1 MTVFDT
7 NSMLTTVAWSDEHL
21 YLKEF
26 VHKHDLP
33 AIVRVVKGQY
43 MNLGVPSLSNPS
55 LHSTFLIIGLGK
67 KKRIVGQC
75 VKFKDNHKVVAIG
88 PKLAVPSGFDGF
100 FEILSEDGRSVKCI
114 ESVSELVRRFPDSVL
129 VRENVKAFVSKSDDV
144 QTIQEKSRIVETG
157 ETLILVGEVGGNG
170 SKFLRCLDKNGE
182 NIYLPVDLKGRFS
195 AIAKEDNI
203 SGVHSAEN
211 LLNKRLPLM
220 ARLVHGLPPQGLK
233 SSQQFAPEMRM
244 FAGIDEECLVA
255 LTLSNSSK
263 EPQIIS
269 LPIPAMIKVQ
279 YSTNMSVISTIKE
292 FQRLKE
298 RCLDMSRSLED
309 RILIHD
315 ITLAG
320 RDLRLNGSD
329 NKQRVNLGP
338 PPPTVNVVPNQMR
351 RISSSN
357 GPNSYPPHTGDDYD
371 EIEQIYDYV
380 RGFAPLP
387 KGARGWKFEAPKDP
401 PKPSAPTEEAMDKG
415 SDPPSTPG
423 TPPEPPPLE
432 TLPSRKGLRSP
443 VDPNSSSPLWSGNY
457 GPLPVHNISENIYDV
472 TTATM
477 TMTTPTIATSL
488 SSKPEAKKRQRR
500 SCDKSN
506 ENRRPSEANLIYS
519 TPALVAAAA
528 VGIENGSS
536 STPRFIKSANYRNPQ
551 NSSGGYKL
559 RFFRNKSLKET
570 PVSPATIRRSS
581 ILEGSGYC
589 LYGLGSLPHGGKSL
603 TSPSPVFNMRYKSMT
618 NLATS
623 GVNGSNEYDTLDSSG
638 SGGKTISGDSGGGSS
653 SRNQLP
659 EKRSRKLSR
668 PKSLTNLVW
677 SGLRPSSSK
686 QCLNGN
692 PTSQSIDQKKR
703 LEPGDLLFEFY

>member
-1 MTVFDT
+1 
-7 NSMLTTVAWSDEHL
+7 
-21 YLKEF
+21 
-26 VHKHDLP
+26 
-33 AIVRVVKGQY
+33 
-43 MNLGVPSLSNPS
+43 LSNPS
-55 LHSTFLIIGLGK
+55 LQSTFLIVGTGK
-67 KKRIVGQC
+67 KKRIVGQS
-75 VKFKDNHKVVAIG
+75 VKFKDNHKVVAVG

-100 FEILSEDGRSVKCI
+100 FEILSEDGRSVRCI

-157 ETLILVGEVGGNG
+157 ETLILVGEVGSPG

-182 NIYLPVDLKGRFS
+182 NIYLPGELKGKFS

-203 SGVHSAEN
+203 SGVHTAEN

-220 ARLVHGLPPQGLK
+220 ARLVHGVPPQGLK
-233 SSQQFAPEMRM
+233 SSQQFAPEMRLY
-244 FAGIDEECLVA
+244 AAIDEECLVA
-255 LTLSNSSK
+255 MTLSTSSK
-263 EPQIIS
+263 EPQLVA
-269 LPIPAMIKVQ
+269 LPLPATIKVQ
-279 YSTNMSVISTIKE
+279 YSTNMPVISTIKE
-292 FQRLKE
+292 FQRLRE
-298 RCLDMSRSLED
+298 RCTEQSRTLED
-309 RILIHD
+309 RILVHD

-320 RDLRLNGSD
+320 RDLRLNGAD

-338 PPPTVNVVPNQMR
+338 PPPTVNVVTNPMR
-351 RISSSN
+351 RISNPN
-357 GPNSYPPHTGDDYD
+357 GPPNAYPPQMGDDYD

-387 KGARGWKFEAPKDP
+387 KGARGWKFEAPKEI
-401 PKPSAPTEEAMDKG
+401 PKPTAPPEEAMDKG

-443 VDPNSSSPLWSGNY
+443 VDPMSSSPLWSGNY
-457 GPLPVHNISENIYDV
+457 GPLPVHNLSENIYDV
-472 TTATM
+472 SSAAM
-477 TMTTPTIATSL
+477 TMTPP
-488 SSKPEAKKRQRR
+488 SKPEAKKRQRR
-500 SCDKSN
+500 SGDKSN
-506 ENRRPSEANLIYS
+506 ENRRPSDANLMIYS
-519 TPALVAAAA
+519 TPAMVAAAA

-551 NSSGGYKL
+551 SGGGYKL
-559 RFFRNKSLKET
+559 RFFRNKSLKD
-570 PVSPATIRRSS
+570 PPASPTAVRRSS
-581 ILEGSGYC
+581 VLDGSGYC
-589 LYGLGSLPHGGKSL
+589 MYGLGSLPHGGKSL

-623 GVNGSNEYDTLDSSG
+623 GSNEYDTLDSSG
-638 SGGKTISGDSGGGSS
+638 SGGKTMSGDSGGGSS

-686 QCLNGN
+686 QCLAANAT
-692 PTSQSIDQKKR
+692 PAAAVDQKKR
-703 LEPGDLLFEFY
+703 LEPGAYLPKSYKYSFTDICNYKYL